1 MAKRGRPP
9 FEHSIALEKMFSHL
23 KAFYPGIKTRRGLQ
37 DKYYA
42 LNAYGD
48 LHDMEGFELIDKP
61 SILAELG
68 RFKERAVIREIAT
81 QVIEKTRQDRNY
93 TVKEWVSLLR
103 GIRLGRF

>member
-9 FEHSIALEKMFSHL
+9 FEHSIALEKMLPHL

>member
-1 MAKRGRPP
+1 MAKRGRPR
-9 FEHSIALEKMFSHL
+9 FEHSIIFEKMFSSL

-37 DKYYA
+37 DNYYA

-61 SILAELG
+61 SILTELG
-68 RFKERAVIREIAT
+68 RFKKPAVIREIAR
-81 QVIEKTRQDRNY
+81 QVIEKTRQDSNY
-93 TVKEWVSLLR
+93 TVKGWVSLLR